1 MLFYGCFSSSS
12 DAGHIRVNVESIALD
27 IGQRELPQPQ
37 TPSPKKRKFAAFTSS
52 LCVHHLQVAFVPSY
66 RE

>member
-37 TPSPKKRKFAAFTSS
+37 TPSETTNYS
-52 LCVHHLQVAFVPSY
+52 LRVLMFK
-66 RE
+66 